1 MKEGICMKDQKDTLQ
16 SRLLDFFSKDD
27 YKPLTV
33 GEIEDEFGF
42 EDAEEFKEL
51 VKTLVRMEGQGLVVR
66 SRSNRYGLPERMN
79 LLRGKF
85 IGHAKGFGFVTPDVE
100 GMDDVF
106 IPPHEINGAI
116 NGDIVLIRVLKESFG
131 DRREGT
137 VTKVVERG
145 QTSFVGTFQANR
157 GFGFV
162 VLDDKKLPMDIF
174 IAKGDTLGAVD
185 GHKVVVEVAT
195 WPEDLKSATGYITK
209 ILGHKND
216 PGVDILSILYK
227 HDIPPEF
234 PDEVIA
240 AAQRIPDEIT
250 EADLVGRRDLRH
262 ETIVTIDGADAKDLD
277 DAVTV
282 TKNVDGTYK
291 LGVHIADVSYYVTQG
306 SVIDIEAYDRAT
318 SVYLTDR
325 VIPMIPHRLSNGIC
339 SLNPQVDRLTLSCE
353 MIIDANG
360 NVVAHEIFQSVIK
373 TTERMTYKDV
383 YKILEE
389 QDEALIERYEP
400 LVPMFKNMAELSG
413 ILRRKREMRGAIDFD
428 FKESKVIVNEEGWP
442 VDIELR
448 ERTVAEKLIEDFML
462 AANETVAEHFHWM
475 NVPFLYRIHE
485 DPKPE
490 KLQRFFEFVTN
501 FGILIKGTGNTV
513 HPKALQDVLKAI
525 EGMPEEPVIS
535 TMLLR
540 SMQQA
545 KYYPESLGHFGLST
559 DFYTHFTS
567 PIRRYPDLVVH
578 RLIRTYL
585 INKDTS
591 RETIAQWSMAMDEIA
606 DHTSERERRAV
617 DAERDTDALKKA
629 QYMSDK
635 IGEEFEGIVSS
646 ITNFGIFVELPNT
659 IEGLVHISNMT
670 DDYYRFDDRQ
680 MIMIGERTNRQF
692 RIGDEVTVR
701 VANVIIEES
710 SIDFEIVGMVTSYGR
725 TRKAAP
731 TVIHARKNYSDNKGG
746 RSRRST
752 RSDEEKGGRGGN
764 RRGGRQEDD
773 RGTRSS
779 SKQGE
784 RRESDRDPRGRRKD
798 DSSPGPKKRVKQKQK
813 FYEGIAKKGKKKK
826 TKRK

>member
-1 MKEGICMKDQKDTLQ
+1 
-16 SRLLDFFSKDD
+16 
-27 YKPLTV
+27 
-33 GEIEDEFGF
+33 
-42 EDAEEFKEL
+42 
-51 VKTLVRMEGQGLVVR
+51 
-66 SRSNRYGLPERMN
+66 
-79 LLRGKF
+79 
-85 IGHAKGFGFVTPDVE
+85 
-100 GMDDVF
+100 
-106 IPPHEINGAI
+106 
-116 NGDIVLIRVLKESFG
+116 
-131 DRREGT
+131 
-137 VTKVVERG
+137 
-145 QTSFVGTFQANR
+145 
-157 GFGFV
+157 
-162 VLDDKKLPMDIF
+162 MDIF

-240 AAQRIPDEIT
+240 AAQRVPDEIT

-360 NVVAHEIFQSVIK
+360 NVIAHEIFQSVIK

-383 YKILEE
+383 YMILEE

-413 ILRRKREMRGAIDFD
+413 ILRRKRETRGAIDFD
-428 FKESKVIVNEEGWP
+428 FKESKAIVNEEGWP

-462 AANETVAEHFHWM
+462 AANETIAEHFHWM

-545 KYYPESLGHFGLST
+545 KYYPESIGHFGLST

-567 PIRRYPDLVVH
+567 PIRRYPDLIVH

-617 DAERDTDALKKA
+617 DAERDTDALKKHNICPIKLA
-629 QYMSDK
+629 KNSKELFHRLQTSVFLWSYQTQSKDL
-635 IGEEFEGIVSS
+635 S
-646 ITNFGIFVELPNT
+646 ILAI
-659 IEGLVHISNMT
+659 
-670 DDYYRFDDRQ
+670 
-680 MIMIGERTNRQF
+680 
-692 RIGDEVTVR
+692 
-701 VANVIIEES
+701 
-710 SIDFEIVGMVTSYGR
+710 
-725 TRKAAP
+725 
-731 TVIHARKNYSDNKGG
+731 
-746 RSRRST
+746 
-752 RSDEEKGGRGGN
+752 
-764 RRGGRQEDD
+764 
-773 RGTRSS
+773 
-779 SKQGE
+779 
-784 RRESDRDPRGRRKD
+784 
-798 DSSPGPKKRVKQKQK
+798 
-813 FYEGIAKKGKKKK
+813 
-826 TKRK
+826 

>member
-1 MKEGICMKDQKDTLQ
+1 MTDKKDSLQ
-16 SRLLDFFSKDD
+16 SRLLEFFGEEE

-85 IGHAKGFGFVTPDVE
+85 IGHAKGFGFVAPDVE

-106 IPPHEINGAI
+106 IPPHEVNGAI

-137 VTKVVERG
+137 ITKVVERG

-185 GHKVVVEVAT
+185 GHKVVVEIAT

-234 PDEVIA
+234 PEEVVA
-240 AAQRIPDEIT
+240 AAQRVPDEISP
-250 EADLVGRRDLRH
+250 ADLEGRRDLRH

-353 MIIDANG
+353 MIIDGNG
-360 NVVAHEIFQSVIK
+360 NVIAHEIFQSVIK

-389 QDEALIERYEP
+389 QDEELIARYEP
-400 LVPMFKNMAELSG
+400 LVPMFNHMAELSK
-413 ILRRKREMRGAIDFD
+413 ILRNKRELRGAIDFD
-428 FKESKVIVNEEGWP
+428 FKESKVIVDEDGWP

-513 HPKALQDVLKAI
+513 HPKALQDVLSAI

-545 KYYPESLGHFGLST
+545 KYYPESIGHFGLST

-591 RETIAQWSMAMDEIA
+591 QETVAQWSMAMDEIA

-646 ITNFGIFVELPNT
+646 VTNFGIFIELPNT

-680 MIMIGERTNRQF
+680 MMMIGERTNRQF
-692 RIGDEVTVR
+692 RIGDEVKVR

-725 TRKAAP
+725 TRKATP
-731 TVIHARKNYSDNKGG
+731 TVIHARKNYNDNKDG
-746 RSRRST
+746 RSS
-752 RSDEEKGGRGGN
+752 
-764 RRGGRQEDD
+764 
-773 RGTRSS
+773 RSS
-779 SKQGE
+779 RSGGGKGRRDDEKQSRGDSSKRGE
-784 RRESDRDPRGRRKD
+784 RSGSDRDPRGRRKD
-798 DSSPGPKKRVKQKQK
+798 SSSPGPKKGVKQKQK